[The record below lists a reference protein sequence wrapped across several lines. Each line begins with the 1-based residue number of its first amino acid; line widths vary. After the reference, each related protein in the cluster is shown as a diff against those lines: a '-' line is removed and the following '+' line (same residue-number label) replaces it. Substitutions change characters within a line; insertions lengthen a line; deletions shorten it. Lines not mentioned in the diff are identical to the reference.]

1 MAKRRK
7 GGQLQWR
14 NRACTA
20 GSSDE
25 PPIWCER
32 KLQRVEALLA
42 TSAFYNRAWHDRIMR
57 DMTEMKPIREWPD
70 VGAMWRQ
77 AIVLGRLLRLS
88 FKCTVEATAHMV
100 RSDLCPACH
109 GTPISGTPIVDDAEA
124 DVPLHCRQFE
134 LHDVQ
139 RDYAT
144 VSCSAGS
151 TSHHAIPQ
159 HLTQLT
165 CEKSA
170 VGRQRKIKNNSTHV
184 QDNSSDSH
192 DVDWDYNIP

>member
-1 MAKRRK
+1 
-7 GGQLQWR
+7 
-14 NRACTA
+14 
-20 GSSDE
+20 
-25 PPIWCER
+25 
-32 KLQRVEALLA
+32 
-42 TSAFYNRAWHDRIMR
+42 
-57 DMTEMKPIREWPD
+57 
-70 VGAMWRQ
+70 
-77 AIVLGRLLRLS
+77 
-88 FKCTVEATAHMV
+88 MV

-144 VSCSAGS
+144 VSCSE
-151 TSHHAIPQ
+151 

-170 VGRQRKIKNNSTHV
+170 VDRQRKIKNNPTHAE
-184 QDNSSDSH
+184 
-192 DVDWDYNIP
+192 P